1 MFRWWAHRGS
11 NLGLANFEPEP
22 LSHTSNRRTSNRL
35 DFFCKQSGTV
45 GARFAMSAP
54 APSAQGHCGVVLVTA
69 DALEALGENHGQTY
83 GYSIDHAVEGGGVVG
98 SRAPFAR
105 IFEAMSHSAETFD
118 CRSTVLSSRQRTPG
132 KPLNRRYSGKAVE
145 SLEQGQHDCMRGAE
159 DSRRSN
165 RLR

>member
-1 MFRWWAHRGS
+1 MATLTDTQLIMLSKAAAW
-11 NLGLANFEPEP
+11 LG
-22 LSHTSNRRTSNRL
+22 
-35 DFFCKQSGTV
+35 
-45 GARFAMSAP
+45 
-54 APSAQGHCGVVLVTA
+54 
-69 DALEALGENHGQTY
+69 
-83 GYSIDHAVEGGGVVG
+83 
-98 SRAPFAR
+98 RAPFAR

-159 DSRRSN
+159 DPRRSN